1 MEEGEAAGR
10 LNLVSNNCFQNGMTD
25 HTALQF
31 AGGDGVLKTGAASQV
46 PTVLKG
52 TVNEDKV
59 NIRAAA
65 GTAYQ
70 ALVMAPKGT
79 SATIHGADY
88 DSDGSIWYAIR
99 AKIGNKTYDGYMKG
113 TYLNLSIS
121 GAVVT
126 VRGVVAAD
134 NLNLRAGAGTG
145 YSAKTMMAA
154 GTAVGIKGAAKD
166 SSGTKWYRLAFT
178 KNGTQYD
185 GYASADYVAVM
196 RPSTSHAAPS
206 GTLNVRTE
214 PNTSCSVAVQI
225 GSSDKVNIV
234 SHAGLKNGDLWY
246 GVKLTKGGKAYTGY
260 VLSDLVTV
268 SSTDVPAEIRMG
280 QQEKV
285 PGGNGPTGDSVLKI
299 TGDEKNNKRC
309 YQPLAISGKK
319 GDCFMACGWGYADS
333 VSLKEKFFESD
344 PHAGNSLNSRKN
356 RHFGLHINFIS
367 SDANDRNDIHYAE
380 FGADCSEWQF
390 MNTAFVA
397 KHDYVRVDI
406 GFCYGNNSNQAYFTG
421 LGLYKEEYGTSFA
434 YDDKGN
440 VVKVTDQAKKNS
452 SFEYDAAG
460 NIAKLID
467 IKGNHFEYTH
477 DDKHRLTGA
486 KSAMNMKYAFVY
498 NSQGGISSAKVVDPS
513 NAAKAITAT
522 AEYTK
527 DGSYISK
534 LCDED
539 GNSTSYGWDTAK
551 GWMTSVTDG
560 EGNRTD
566 YTYDA
571 CNRVT
576 KVTSPADINDK
587 EQKIS
592 VAYTYKNDRMTQIE
606 HNGFVY
612 ELLYDGFGKET
623 AVKIAG
629 TQAVSHT
636 YDSKNGLLR
645 STSYANGFSIRYEY
659 DTLDRL
665 QKMEALKDGSVIYT
679 CRLIYDK
686 HGQICR
692 RELEGDKSCIWTYEY
707 DLLGRMGKA
716 VSNTGEERL
725 YHYDANGNVD
735 SVTTLCDGNKQTTV
749 YTFDKDDRETK
760 LQPGSGVWTTAMIH
774 GAIF

>member
-1 MEEGEAAGR
+1 MAA
-10 LNLVSNNCFQNGMTD
+10 
-25 HTALQF
+25 TA
-31 AGGDGVLKTGAASQV
+31 TM
-46 PTVLKG
+46 PT
-52 TVNEDKV
+52 
-59 NIRAAA
+59 
-65 GTAYQ
+65 
-70 ALVMAPKGT
+70 
-79 SATIHGADY
+79 
-88 DSDGSIWYAIR
+88 
-99 AKIGNKTYDGYMKG
+99 
-113 TYLNLSIS
+113 
-121 GAVVT
+121 
-126 VRGVVAAD
+126 
-134 NLNLRAGAGTG
+134 LRA
-145 YSAKTMMAA
+145 
-154 GTAVGIKGAAKD
+154 
-166 SSGTKWYRLAFT
+166 LAF
-178 KNGTQYD
+178 N
-185 GYASADYVAVM
+185 
-196 RPSTSHAAPS
+196 
-206 GTLNVRTE
+206 
-214 PNTSCSVAVQI
+214 
-225 GSSDKVNIV
+225 
-234 SHAGLKNGDLWY
+234 
-246 GVKLTKGGKAYTGY
+246 
-260 VLSDLVTV
+260 
-268 SSTDVPAEIRMG
+268 
-280 QQEKV
+280 
-285 PGGNGPTGDSVLKI
+285 
-299 TGDEKNNKRC
+299 
-309 YQPLAISGKK
+309 
-319 GDCFMACGWGYADS
+319 
-333 VSLKEKFFESD
+333 
-344 PHAGNSLNSRKN
+344 
-356 RHFGLHINFIS
+356 
-367 SDANDRNDIHYAE
+367 
-380 FGADCSEWQF
+380 
-390 MNTAFVA
+390 
-397 KHDYVRVDI
+397 
-406 GFCYGNNSNQAYFTG
+406 
-421 LGLYKEEYGTSFA
+421 KEEYGTSFA

-467 IKGNHFEYTH
+467 IKGNHFEFTH